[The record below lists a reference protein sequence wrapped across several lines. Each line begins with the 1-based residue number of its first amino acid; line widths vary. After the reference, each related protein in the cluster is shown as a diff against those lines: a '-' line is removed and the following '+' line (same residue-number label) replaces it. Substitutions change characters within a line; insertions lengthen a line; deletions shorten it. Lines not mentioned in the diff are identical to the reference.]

1 MIICQQREFYFFSSS
16 LIPFISFSFLITLAR
31 PSSIM
36 LKRSIERSHP
46 CLACDLSG
54 KASDFSPLS
63 MMFSG
68 KYFFVTSWGYSP
80 LILVYWEFLTRMS
93 VGFFW
98 FGFFYFLFFLFFC
111 IYVVIMWFFFFRL
124 LMSWI
129 IIIDITAEL
138 ALHTWDKSHL
148 SMEYSSFYAVL
159 HSIC

>member
-80 LILVYWEFLTRMS
+80 LYLVWCEFISWMG
-93 VGFFW
+93 VGFRQM
-98 FGFFYFLFFLFFC
+98 LFC
-111 IYVVIMWFFFFRL
+111 IYWHDHIVFLWPIHVMDYINWFL
-124 LMSWI
+124 NV
-129 IIIDITAEL
+129 AP
-138 ALHTWDKSHL
+138 ALHNWDNSCWL
-148 SMEYSSFYAVL
+148 
-159 HSIC
+159 